1 VTPSEPLSNFFVIV
15 YFTIVFQQNPAVAA
29 TKGLG
34 TAGTSDYCKPSVPK
48 SAFPTQIL
56 KLKSHPRNGIGFDN
70 AIVSNQAGSIWS
82 TIHHTVEHR
91 AYQWHNILTLF
102 A

>member
-29 TKGLG
+29 TKRLG
-34 TAGTSDYCKPSVPK
+34 AARTSDYCKPSVPK

-56 KLKSHPRNGIGFDN
+56 KPMPHPRNGIGFDN
-70 AIVSNQAGSIWS
+70 AIVSN
-82 TIHHTVEHR
+82 
-91 AYQWHNILTLF
+91 
-102 A
+102 